1 MTRIGNRLGLSSKL
15 NLSILVMAIPIF
27 LLSMGLLFLKSRND
41 IFQKGE
47 QSAFSAL
54 NTSMQQVRK
63 YMLAVETATNSNL
76 WLIEDADGH
85 FEPYREA
92 E

>member
-1 MTRIGNRLGLSSKL
+1 MTKIGNRLGLSSKL

-41 IFQKGE
+41 IYQEGE

-54 NTSMQQVRK
+54 NTSMQHVRK
-63 YMLAVETATNSNL
+63 YMMAVETATPQTPTF
-76 WLIEDADGH
+76 G
-85 FEPYREA
+85 
-92 E
+92 